1 MPTLSTDDGVK
12 LYYEE
17 VGSGTPIV
25 FVHEF
30 AGDHRSWEPQLR
42 FFSRRYR
49 CIAYNARGYPPSEV
63 PEEFERYSQA
73 RARDDIR
80 CVLDALGLQRAHI
93 VGLSMGAFATL
104 HFGMS
109 YGYRALSLTVA
120 GGGYGSHPGHYAQFQ
135 KDSRAHAEFIKREGM
150 AQFAATYG
158 HGPTRVQF
166 QNKDPRAFDEFI
178 RQLAEHSAL
187 GPAKTMLGY
196 QARRPSLYDMT
207 AGMARIDV
215 PTLIMAGDE
224 EEPCLEVCLLMKR
237 AIPSAGLAI
246 LPCSGHG
253 INLEEPALFNQLVD
267 DFFHQVEADR
277 WRRRDPCAAPP
288 SLHGPS
294 GRPRRCAWK
303 RRARS
308 PATCATAA
316 SRRNSAYRPLSSASP
331 TTSKAISASSRP
343 WGTRA
348 RARSCSSAGAIPPP
362 RPWRWASS
370 MASTPTPN
378 SRPRSPTYSRC

>member
-42 FFSRRYR
+42 YFSRRYR
-49 CIAYNARGYPPSEV
+49 CIAYNARGYPPSGV

-120 GGGYGSHPGHYAQFQ
+120 GGGYGSHPAHYAQFQ

-178 RQLAEHSAL
+178 RQLGEHSAL
-187 GPAKTMLGY
+187 GAANTMLGY

-207 AGMARIDV
+207 AEMARIDV

-237 AIPSAGLAI
+237 AIPSAGLAL

-253 INLEEPALFNQLVD
+253 INLEEPALFNQLVE
-267 DFFHQVEADR
+267 DFFHQVEAGR
-277 WRRRDPCAAPP
+277 WRRRDPRAAPP

-294 GRPRRCAWK
+294 GRP
-303 RRARS
+303 
-308 PATCATAA
+308 
-316 SRRNSAYRPLSSASP
+316 
-331 TTSKAISASSRP
+331 
-343 WGTRA
+343 
-348 RARSCSSAGAIPPP
+348 
-362 RPWRWASS
+362 
-370 MASTPTPN
+370 
-378 SRPRSPTYSRC
+378 